1 MSARQDRHRRDR
13 LSPAGREAV
22 AILAEALPGEPIDLV
37 VLAVEMGNQ
46 WGNGARMVDCLR
58 RMLDNVRERLEAGE
72 IDSVRG
78 DIARSGGDP
87 MATFVVEAML
97 RRYESNWSP

>member
-1 MSARQDRHRRDR
+1 MPARRRHRHR

-22 AILAEALPGEPIDLV
+22 AILTEALPGEPPDLV
-37 VLAVEMGNQ
+37 ALCVEMADQ
-46 WGNGARMVDCLR
+46 WGNGSRMVDCLR
-58 RMLDNVRERLEAGE
+58 LILDNVRERLEAGE

-87 MATFVVEAML
+87 FATFIVEAML
-97 RRYESNWSP
+97 RHYGYA